1 MAEDL
6 GSWPPEQATVL
17 LEVLTNAGLSPRA
30 RRTRQG
36 VVVTVDDAEADKAH
50 RTLVENMDA
59 IARAARRQSG
69 TGQARR
75 RPTQNAPSGEPSQRP
90 LATQRLSALARPVGI
105 LLIGLMLAAIIPPL
119 RLPIVI
125 FTVAA
130 IVYVLGRQPPA
141 GPDR

>member
-36 VVVTVDDAEADKAH
+36 IVVTVDDAEADKAH

-59 IARAARRQSG
+59 IARAARRPGSSG
-69 TGQARR
+69 QPRRKQTQAS
-75 RPTQNAPSGEPSQRP
+75 TSGEAPQRP

-130 IVYVLGRQPPA
+130 IVYVLGRQQP
-141 GPDR
+141 GDEDR